1 MWYELAED
9 GISELEERP
18 IEMIK
23 ISDKNEEK
31 WTVSQRPGENHQVKQ
46 KGAPGAEK
54 REKRTEKNNQRNNWW
69 NLKLH

>member
-1 MWYELAED
+1 MWHELAED
-9 GISELEERP
+9 RISELEERP

-46 KGAPGAEK
+46 
-54 REKRTEKNNQRNNWW
+54 
-69 NLKLH
+69 

>member
-31 WTVSQRPGENHQVKQ
+31 WTVSQRPGENSRGRK
-46 KGAPGAEK
+46 E
-54 REKRTEKNNQRNNWW
+54 RETDRKK
-69 NLKLH
+69 